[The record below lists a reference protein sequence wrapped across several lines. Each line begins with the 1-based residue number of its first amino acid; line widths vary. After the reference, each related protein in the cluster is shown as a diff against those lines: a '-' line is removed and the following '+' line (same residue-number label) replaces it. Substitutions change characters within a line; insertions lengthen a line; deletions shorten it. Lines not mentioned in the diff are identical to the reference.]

1 MRADFGSHLDHLSD
15 KMCQMN
21 IRIDRIACR
30 QSCLGGFASSPSPEH
45 AKESSSSNGGDDDGD
60 DAFGLKY
67 DDEMTTSQ

>member
-1 MRADFGSHLDHLSD
+1 
-15 KMCQMN
+15 MN

-45 AKESSSSNGGDDDGD
+45 AKESFSSNGGDDDGD